1 MKLEEALLQLDEQ
14 ELLGSVKS
22 IPVELNEV
30 FKNFVLLLK
39 MIQETI
45 DTLTNRNILL
55 YEDAKQKSNM
65 QKFIVKNKFI
75 FIVLFYVYIFLFFLI
90 YGIIIMYTLCI
101 YNL

>member
-65 QKFIVKNKFI
+65 QKFIVKNKSI
-75 FIVLFYVYIFLFFLI
+75 FIVLFYVYIFLFLLI
-90 YGIIIMYTLCI
+90 YERSVLFK
-101 YNL
+101 

>member
-14 ELLGSVKS
+14 ELFGSVKS

-45 DTLTNRNILL
+45 DTLTNRDILL
-55 YEDAKQKSNM
+55 YEDAKQISNM